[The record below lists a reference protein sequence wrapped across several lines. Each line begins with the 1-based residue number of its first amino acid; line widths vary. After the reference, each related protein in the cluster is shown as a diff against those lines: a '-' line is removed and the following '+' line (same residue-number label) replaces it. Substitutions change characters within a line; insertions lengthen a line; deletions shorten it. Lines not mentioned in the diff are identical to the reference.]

1 MRNEE
6 IGKGKVK
13 LIIDEV
19 KRIAVLQ
26 AIKRVRKEIIWKP
39 GKADSHLA
47 KRICLGHLS
56 DDAALEQYNAIV
68 TSVVSST
75 DANVYLYVYGE
86 RIYPTL
92 IANVENK
99 IWLVMIGLDGVL
111 ETAFP
116 PDDLENYLANSAFV
130 YLGLVKDLEV

>member
-1 MRNEE
+1 M
-6 IGKGKVK
+6 
-13 LIIDEV
+13 IIDEV
-19 KRIAVLQ
+19 KQIAVFQ
-26 AIKRVRKEIIWKP
+26 AIRRVREEIIWKP
-39 GKADSHLA
+39 GKANSHLA

-56 DDAALEQYNAIV
+56 DEATLEQYNAIA

-92 IANVENK
+92 VTNVENK
-99 IWLVMIGLDGVL
+99 IWLVMIGLNGVL

-116 PDDLENYLANSAFV
+116 PDDPESYLANSAFV
-130 YLGLVKDLEV
+130 YLGLVKDLEI